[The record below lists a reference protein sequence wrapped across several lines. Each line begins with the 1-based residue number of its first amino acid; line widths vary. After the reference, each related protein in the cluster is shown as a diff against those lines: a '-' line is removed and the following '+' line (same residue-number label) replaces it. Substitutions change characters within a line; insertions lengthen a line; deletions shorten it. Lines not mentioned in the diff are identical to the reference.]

1 MATVKGQNLRIFVDG
16 RSIGAALD
24 CQLQLQLNVTPYSTK
39 DDEGAWTKNRVVSL
53 QWSVTANAVVTDI
66 DYVEALGITD
76 LADLIGETVQVQ
88 LNTTGGEMNRES
100 TGQLLAGDAII
111 SDVQYTA
118 QNRQRTTC
126 QVTLTGRRT
135 PSSTCARSSPPT
147 ATTSA
152 RQTVT
157 SSLPLTNHKQQDN
170 EHRIYIWNAQPPR
183 DDSQQGAAIRAAVW

>member
-16 RSIGAALD
+16 RAIGAALE

-66 DYVEALGITD
+66 DYVEAIGVSE
-76 LADLIGETVQVQ
+76 LADLIGQTVQVQ
-88 LNTTGGEMNRES
+88 LNTTNGEMNRES

-111 SDVQYTA
+111 SDIQYTA

-126 QVTLTGRRT
+126 QVTLTGKKNALIDLREIITADGHNIRT
-135 PSSTCARSSPPT
+135 ADGHIVF
-147 ATTSA
+147 AA
-152 RQTVT
+152 
-157 SSLPLTNHKQQDN
+157 HEN
-170 EHRIYIWNAQPPR
+170 E
-183 DDSQQGAAIRAAVW
+183 

>member
-16 RSIGAALD
+16 LAIGAALD

-53 QWSVTANAVVTDI
+53 QWSVTANAVLTDI
-66 DYVEALGITD
+66 DYVEAIGVSD
-76 LADLIGETVQVQ
+76 LTELIGQTVQVQ
-88 LNTTGGEMNRES
+88 LNTTNGEMNRES

-126 QVTLTGRRT
+126 QVTLTGKKNALIDLREIITADGHNIRT
-135 PSSTCARSSPPT
+135 ADGHI
-147 ATTSA
+147 
-152 RQTVT
+152 VF
-157 SSLPLTNHKQQDN
+157 
-170 EHRIYIWNAQPPR
+170 
-183 DDSQQGAAIRAAVW
+183 AAHEP

>member
-16 RSIGAALD
+16 RAIGAALD

-53 QWSVTANAVVTDI
+53 QWSVTANAVLTDI
-66 DYVEALGITD
+66 DYVEAIGVSD
-76 LADLIGETVQVQ
+76 LADLIGQTVQVQ
-88 LNTTGGEMNRES
+88 LNTTNGEMNRES

-126 QVTLTGRRT
+126 QITLTGKKNALIDLREIITADGHNIRT
-135 PSSTCARSSPPT
+135 A
-147 ATTSA
+147 
-152 RQTVT
+152 
-157 SSLPLTNHKQQDN
+157 
-170 EHRIYIWNAQPPR
+170 
-183 DDSQQGAAIRAAVW
+183 DDHIVFAAHEP

>member
-1 MATVKGQNLRIFVDG
+1 MATVKGQNLRIFVGG
-16 RSIGAALD
+16 RAIGAALD

-53 QWSVTANAVVTDI
+53 QWSVTANAVLTDI
-66 DYVEALGITD
+66 DYVEAIGVSD

-88 LNTTGGEMNRES
+88 LNTTSGEMNRES

-126 QVTLTGRRT
+126 QITLTGKKNALIDLREIITADGHNIRT
-135 PSSTCARSSPPT
+135 ADGHI
-147 ATTSA
+147 
-152 RQTVT
+152 VF
-157 SSLPLTNHKQQDN
+157 
-170 EHRIYIWNAQPPR
+170 
-183 DDSQQGAAIRAAVW
+183 AAHEP

>member
-53 QWSVTANAVVTDI
+53 QWSVTANAVLTDI
-66 DYVEALGITD
+66 DYVEVIGVSD
-76 LADLIGETVQVQ
+76 LADLIGHTVQVQ
-88 LNTTGGEMNRES
+88 LNTTNGEMNRES

-126 QVTLTGRRT
+126 QVTLTGKKNALIDLREIITADGHNIRT
-135 PSSTCARSSPPT
+135 ADGHI
-147 ATTSA
+147 
-152 RQTVT
+152 VF
-157 SSLPLTNHKQQDN
+157 
-170 EHRIYIWNAQPPR
+170 
-183 DDSQQGAAIRAAVW
+183 AAHEP